1 MFARVREHLYVSV
14 CVDVCVHAAP
24 CTAFNGYMLLNIIET
39 GLPLDMLHLMEERLG
54 IAGWDAFG
62 GHGS

>member
-1 MFARVREHLYVSV
+1 MCVYMCAYV
-14 CVDVCVHAAP
+14 CAHTTP

-39 GLPLDMLHLMEERLG
+39 GLPLDMLHLMEGRLG